1 MIVDP
6 YAPIFVISVAAELAE
21 MHPQTLRQY
30 DRLGIV
36 KPNRAPGRAR
46 RYSQHDVDMLREVQR
61 LSQEGVSL
69 EGIRRIMQL
78 ENQVDALRAKVLEL
92 SDHLE
97 AVTAEMESRPPRQ
110 NSRIFAAGLAGGE
123 IVALARGQR
132 PRPRSQAMV
141 VWSPRALTQR
151 AINAKKHG

>member
-36 KPNRAPGRAR
+36 QPNRAPGRSR
-46 RYSQHDVDMLREVQR
+46 RYSQHDVEMLREVQR

-78 ENQVDALRAKVLEL
+78 ENQVDALRAKVAALGEQ
-92 SDHLE
+92 LE
-97 AVTAEMESRPPRQ
+97 AVTAEMESRPARP
-110 NSRIFAAGLAGGE
+110 NSRVFAAGLAGGD

-132 PRPRSQAMV
+132 PRPRSQAV
-141 VWSPRALTQR
+141 VIWRPQR
-151 AINAKKHG
+151 

>member
-6 YAPIFVISVAAELAE
+6 HAPIFVISVAAELAE

-36 KPNRAPGRAR
+36 KPNRAPGRSR

-61 LSQEGVSL
+61 LSHEGVSL

-78 ENQVDALRAKVLEL
+78 ENQVEALRAKVRELGEQLE
-92 SDHLE
+92 S
-97 AVTAEMESRPPRQ
+97 VTAEMELRPPRP
-110 NSRIFAAGLAGGE
+110 NSRVFAAGLAGDD

-132 PRPRSQAMV
+132 PRARSQAV
-141 VWSPRALTQR
+141 VIWRPQR
-151 AINAKKHG
+151 

>member
-36 KPNRAPGRAR
+36 SPGRAPGRAR
-46 RYSQHDVDMLREVQR
+46 RYSQHDVEMLREVQR

-69 EGIRRIMQL
+69 EGIRRIMELQ
-78 ENQVDALRAKVLEL
+78 NQVDALRAKVVEL
-92 SDHLE
+92 SGELE
-97 AVTAEMESRPPRQ
+97 AVSAQMASGLPLA
-110 NSRIFAAGLAGGE
+110 NSRVFAAGLSGGD

-132 PRPRSQAMV
+132 PRPRSQAVV
-141 VWSPRALTQR
+141 VWRPQR
-151 AINAKKHG
+151 

>member
-1 MIVDP
+1 MNVDP
-6 YAPIFVISVAAELAE
+6 YAPIFVISVAAELAD

-36 KPNRAPGRAR
+36 MPTRAPGRAR

-61 LSQEGVSL
+61 LSQSGVSL

-78 ENQVDALRAKVLEL
+78 ENQVELLRSKILEL
-92 SDHLE
+92 SEQLE
-97 AVTAEMESRPPRQ
+97 AVTAEAHSRPPRSG
-110 NSRIFAAGLAGGE
+110 NRVFAAGLAGDD

-132 PRPRSQAMV
+132 PRPRSQAVV
-141 VWSPRALTQR
+141 VWRPQR
-151 AINAKKHG
+151 

>member
-6 YAPIFVISVAAELAE
+6 HAPIFVISVAAELAE

-36 KPNRAPGRAR
+36 KPNRAPGRSR

-61 LSQEGVSL
+61 LSHEGVSL

-78 ENQVDALRAKVLEL
+78 ENQVEALRAKVRELGEQLE
-92 SDHLE
+92 S
-97 AVTAEMESRPPRQ
+97 VTAEMESRPPRP
-110 NSRIFAAGLAGGE
+110 NSRVFAAGLAGDD

-132 PRPRSQAMV
+132 PRARSQAV
-141 VWSPRALTQR
+141 VIWRPQR
-151 AINAKKHG
+151 

>member
-36 KPNRAPGRAR
+36 SPGRAPGRAR
-46 RYSQHDVDMLREVQR
+46 RYSQHDVEMLREVQR

-69 EGIRRIMQL
+69 EGIRRIMDLQ
-78 ENQVDALRAKVLEL
+78 NQVDALRAKVVKL
-92 SDHLE
+92 SGELE
-97 AVTAEMESRPPRQ
+97 AVSAQMASGLPRS
-110 NSRIFAAGLAGGE
+110 NSRVFAAGLAGGD

-132 PRPRSQAMV
+132 PRPRSQAV
-141 VWSPRALTQR
+141 VIWRPQR
-151 AINAKKHG
+151 